1 MEWSDK
7 TWTDK
12 TWSDETGFTA
22 PRFITPCFTTP
33 RFITPCFITPLHS
46 IPYFIVCPF
55 YYGVD
60 HHILWLHVL
69 LFPSSTKWCWA
80 DRPFIPELRFFFS
93 LLVILFFTF
102 FLPSVTDSKSRHAFD
117 ARQKRDDLSPSSPA
131 RQTHNSANHKGIRSV
146 DKLLNSCTLL
156 DLQRFL
162 KTREL
167 WSSKVNWSLRFSL
180 LSIILADFLGQR
192 TLLKRVQ
199 KVIVC
204 DLWLADF
211 NPFCLFLR
219 FKVRCLWS

>member
-1 MEWSDK
+1 MEWSS
-7 TWTDK
+7 K
-12 TWSDETGFTA
+12 TWSGVIKHGQIKRGVMKQVL
-22 PRFITPCFTTP
+22 PLHVLSLHVLSLHVLPLHVLSLHVLS
-33 RFITPCFITPLHS
+33 LHS

-167 WSSKVNWSLRFSL
+167 WSSKVN
-180 LSIILADFLGQR
+180 
-192 TLLKRVQ
+192 
-199 KVIVC
+199 
-204 DLWLADF
+204 
-211 NPFCLFLR
+211 
-219 FKVRCLWS
+219 